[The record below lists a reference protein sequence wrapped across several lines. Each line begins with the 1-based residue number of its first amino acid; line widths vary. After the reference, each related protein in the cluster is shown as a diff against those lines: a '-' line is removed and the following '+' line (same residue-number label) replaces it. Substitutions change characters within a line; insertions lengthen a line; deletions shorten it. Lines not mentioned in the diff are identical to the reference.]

1 MTRITVIT
9 RPDCHYC
16 DDAKHLLQRLAPEL
30 GLEVETIDLATPRGR
45 ELAVASGMVFPPAI
59 LIDGSPFS
67 YGRLSERR
75 LRRELARRGS
85 PSSDPAPAF
94 VERLAGEL
102 REASA
107 AGSARR

>member
-9 RPDCHYC
+9 KPDCHYC

-30 GLEVETIDLATPRGR
+30 GLEVEEIDLVTPAGQA
-45 ELAVASGMVFPPAI
+45 LAVASGMVFPPAI
-59 LIDGSPFS
+59 LINGAPFS

-75 LRRELARRGS
+75 LRRELARRRS
-85 PSSDPAPAF
+85 PPSDPDRAF

-107 AGSARR
+107 AGSTRR